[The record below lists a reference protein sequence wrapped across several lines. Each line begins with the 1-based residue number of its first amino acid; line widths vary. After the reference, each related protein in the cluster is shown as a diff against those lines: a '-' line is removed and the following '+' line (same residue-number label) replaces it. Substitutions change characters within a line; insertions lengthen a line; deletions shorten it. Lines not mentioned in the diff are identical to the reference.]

1 MTKERLEDLLQRI
14 TSSSMWYM
22 VDKITT
28 SALRKV
34 NNEVLEEIYKEIK

>member
-1 MTKERLEDLLQRI
+1 MTKERLEDLLHKI

-28 SALRKV
+28 SELRKV
-34 NNEVLEEIYKEIK
+34 HDEVLEEIYKEIK